1 VPAAVVRPLRAAVLR
16 PGRPPDAAVWAG
28 DDEPTTAHLA
38 AYAGAAGHDPEP
50 VGVVTLLAGAYP
62 GEGHADAVA
71 YQLRGMAVR
80 PELAGRGVG
89 SAMLV
94 AAVELVRGRGA
105 GLLWCNARVPAA
117 AFYERHGFARDGA
130 EFVPP
135 ELGIPHVRMRLR
147 LPPVT
152 SR

>member
-1 VPAAVVRPLRAAVLR
+1 VPAEVVRPLRAAVLR

-28 DDEPTTAHLA
+28 DADPTSAHLA
-38 AYAGAAGHDPEP
+38 AYDAHDPEP
-50 VGVVTLLAGAYP
+50 VGVVTLLAAAYP

-80 PELAGRGVG
+80 SELAGRGVG
-89 SAMLV
+89 SALLV
-94 AAVELVRGRGA
+94 AAVELLRGRAA

-117 AFYERHGFARDGA
+117 TFYERHGFARDGA

-135 ELGIPHVRMRLR
+135 DLGIPHVRMWLR

>member
-1 VPAAVVRPLRAAVLR
+1 VLR
-16 PGRPPDAAVWAG
+16 PGQPPDASVWAG
-28 DDEPTTAHLA
+28 DDDPTTAHLA
-38 AYAGAAGHDPEP
+38 AYDGADGRDAEP
-50 VGVVTLLAGAYP
+50 VGVVTLLVAAYP
-62 GEGHADAVA
+62 GDGPADAVA

-80 PELAGRGVG
+80 PERAGQGVG

-94 AAVELVRGRGA
+94 AAVELVRGSGA

-135 ELGIPHVRMRLR
+135 ELGIPHVRMWLR